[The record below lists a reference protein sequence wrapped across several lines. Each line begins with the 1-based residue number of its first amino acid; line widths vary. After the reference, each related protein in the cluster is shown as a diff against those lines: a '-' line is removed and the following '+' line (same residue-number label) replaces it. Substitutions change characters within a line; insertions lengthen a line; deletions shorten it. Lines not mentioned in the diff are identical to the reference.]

1 MFEGVSELAVVE
13 EARRVVFLRD
23 PLAPFINNRQQRI
36 GIGAKP
42 AAEDIDRQL
51 LTGRHFKR
59 NPIDFSG
66 EQVARNG
73 DGATKEWSIEGG
85 GPNSLSRDGWRPST
99 FKPGD
104 EVTMKVHPMRD
115 GSPAGN
121 FIAAKWADGHTLG
134 RWQ

>member
-1 MFEGVSELAVVE
+1 MKANIRAIIVGVIITAATVQAHHSGAMFDPTTTVELKGTIKE
-13 EARRVVFLRD
+13 F
-23 PLAPFINNRQQRI
+23 QW
-36 GIGAKP
+36 K
-42 AAEDIDRQL
+42 
-51 LTGRHFKR
+51 
-59 NPIDFSG
+59 NPHVWI
-66 EQVARNG
+66 QVIARNG
-73 DGATKEWSIEGG
+73 DATTKEWSIEGG

-134 RWQ
+134 TWQ